1 MDENENGEEMEQ
13 MQMQMQM
20 NDLDNFKE
28 TVRTYLKIDDDIKKL
43 EVVLKELRKKKK
55 DKEKPIM
62 DFMGKYEIEDCNT
75 GDGKLHYQVSS
86 VFKPVNREN
95 LKKQL
100 CKFFKNE
107 KLGEECTNYIYENRE
122 KEQKIQI
129 RRIFNKEKK
138 EVDLI

>member
-1 MDENENGEEMEQ
+1 MEDNENEEEMEQ
-13 MQMQMQM
+13 MQMQMD
-20 NDLDNFKE
+20 DLESFKD

-55 DKEKPIM
+55 EQEKPIM

-75 GDGKLHYQVSS
+75 GDGKLHYHVSN

-100 CKFFKNE
+100 GKFFKNE

-122 KEQKIQI
+122 KEQKVQI
-129 RRIFNKEKK
+129 KRIFNKEKK

>member
-1 MDENENGEEMEQ
+1 MEDDQNEEEMEQ
-13 MQMQMQM
+13 MQMQMD
-20 NDLDNFKE
+20 DLDNFKE

-43 EVVLKELRKKKK
+43 EVVLKELRKRKKEQ
-55 DKEKPIM
+55 EKPIM

-86 VFKPVNREN
+86 VFKPVNRES

-100 CKFFKNE
+100 GKFFKNE
-107 KLGEECTNYIYENRE
+107 KLGEECSNYIYENRE

-129 RRIFNKEKK
+129 KRIFNKEKK